1 MIFLVSETVLS
12 SSLHIVSLRNYRNV
26 SLTFCFIQKVLS
38 SVKINNLICITF
50 FAVLYVLRL
59 ARIIFYVNEIF
70 YKLTCKS
77 RDSYESRVC
86 SSLSDITSYLLS
98 NSSPF
103 RIICCIVD
111 FAFFFGIGVIIQI
124 IFFRNAAFHYTIGFQ
139 IKL

>member
-38 SVKINNLICITF
+38 SVQIKNLICITF

-86 SSLSDITSYLLS
+86 PSLPDINPYLFS
-98 NSSPF
+98 NSFPF
-103 RIICCIVD
+103 KVICCIVH
-111 FAFFFGIGVIIQI
+111 FAFFFGIGIIIQI
-124 IFFRNAAFHYTIGFQ
+124 ILFTDAAFHYIIGFQ